1 MGAFV
6 RSAFIKHLLYSLFI
20 FSYVLKAQSWIQVAN
35 FPGTARD
42 DGSVFA
48 IGNSAYCFSGLSTS
62 GCALDGYVY
71 DGVTNI
77 WGNMAGMPAGTERQY
92 ATAFSYSNTGY
103 VLCGINCVNVCL
115 NDMYMYNSA
124 TNTWSALAN
133 FPGNPRQGPCNFVL
147 GNKAYII
154 SGRSVGV
161 GGTVFSDVWEYDIT
175 SSTWT
180 QKNNLPFAGMFR
192 GSAFVINGVGYI
204 AYGLTNGNN
213 FNRYIYQYDQLN
225 DQWTQI
231 PNVSLP
237 ARNYVG
243 CGVTSGKAFFYGGQ
257 DSTTQITNDVR
268 LFDPV
273 TGTVTVYPGIPAL
286 GRKGG
291 MAFSLNNIF
300 YITTGVDSSPARTK
314 ETWKNDA
321 FIGAKENSVTEIE
334 IKIYPNPASN
344 ELNIETEDEL
354 IKAIMRCP
362 LGKVVSESNSK
373 QITVSDFP
381 SGVYTL
387 SIFTKNC
394 IMNKKIVINHRD

>member
-1 MGAFV
+1 MNSLV
-6 RSAFIKHLLYSLFI
+6 RSQYINRLVYSLFL
-20 FSYVLKAQSWIQVAN
+20 FSSTLQAQSWVQVPD

-42 DGSVFA
+42 DGSAFT

-77 WGNMAGMPAGTERQY
+77 WGNMASMPAGTERQY
-92 ATAFSYSNTGY
+92 ATAFSYSNAGY
-103 VLCGINCVNVCL
+103 MLCGINCANVCL
-115 NDMYMYNSA
+115 NDMFTYNTAS
-124 TNTWSALAN
+124 NTWSALPN
-133 FPGNPRQGPCNFVL
+133 FPGPARQGPCNFLL

-154 SGRSVGV
+154 GGRSVGV
-161 GGTVFSDVWEYDIT
+161 GGTVFNDVWEYNIT
-175 SSTWT
+175 SSTWA

-192 GSAFVINGVGYI
+192 GSAFVINGTGYI
-204 AYGLTNGNN
+204 AYGLTNNDN
-213 FNRYIYQYDQLN
+213 FNRSIFQYDQLN
-225 DQWTQI
+225 DQWIQL
-231 PNVSLP
+231 PNINLP

-243 CGVTSGKAFFYGGQ
+243 CAVASGKAFFYGGQ
-257 DSTTQITNDVR
+257 DSTIQITNDVR

-300 YITTGVDSSPARTK
+300 YVTTGVDSSPARTK

-321 FIGAKENSVTEIE
+321 FIGVKENSVTEIE
-334 IKIYPNPASN
+334 IKIYPNPASD

-354 IKAIMRCP
+354 IKAIILCP
-362 LGKVVSESNSK
+362 LGKIISESREQHIS
-373 QITVSDFP
+373 VSNIP
-381 SGVYTL
+381 NGVYTL
-387 SIFTKNC
+387 SISTKNS
-394 IMNKKIVINHRD
+394 IVNKKIVINHRD